1 MTERCF
7 GTITELEGSF
17 GKARIMPGR
26 NLLVIW
32 IAIISSVLCYVQ
44 VPHNQYFRVY
54 QHAVNLIQTD
64 YVDSVEDR
72 TLFEHSMHG
81 MMQSLDEFSVYLEPR
96 THQRL
101 QEGLNQQFAGI
112 GISMLPRAPES
123 GFIVET
129 PFLDGPAHTAGI
141 QADDEIIEVNS
152 VSTRE
157 KTMAELIDMIKGPV
171 GDAVT
176 ITIRRPQTAES
187 LKFEI
192 VRAIVNV
199 PNVEGDRRRQ
209 DGQWDFRL
217 EHNPDIVYMR
227 VKEFGSETAK
237 EIASILRQEKKR
249 GVYTGIVMDLRR
261 NGGGFLDSAVDVCNL
276 FIHDGTIVEVRGRN
290 LAENS
295 KPNSTIE
302 KRLFDRY
309 EADNTT
315 TIDSSTP
322 LAIVVNDES
331 ASASEIVAACLQDNN
346 RATIVGERTFGKGS
360 VQNIMSLGHE
370 AEFGALKLTIA
381 HFFRPS
387 GKNIHKTEATSDDW
401 GVHPNESYVI
411 PMTDAQYQE
420 YYNNRRERFIIR
432 PQGYE
437 MTQQQEQTDEATDD
451 QLQRSI
457 DFIRRERINSSGP
470 NRV

>member
-1 MTERCF
+1 
-7 GTITELEGSF
+7 
-17 GKARIMPGR
+17 MPGR

-54 QHAVNLIQTD
+54 QHAVNLIQAD
-64 YVDSVEDR
+64 YVDSVEDH

-81 MMQSLDEFSVYLEPR
+81 MMQSLDEFSAYLEPR

-112 GISMLPRAPES
+112 GISMLPKEAES

-129 PFLDGPAHTAGI
+129 PFLNGPAHSAGI
-141 QADDEIIEVNS
+141 QADDEIIEVNN
-152 VSTRE
+152 VTTAD
-157 KTMAELIDMIKGPV
+157 KTMTELIDMIKGPV
-171 GDAVT
+171 GESVM
-176 ITIRRPQTAES
+176 ITVRRPQSAES
-187 LKFEI
+187 LKLEI
-192 VRAIVNV
+192 VRAIVKV

-237 EIASILRQEKKR
+237 EIALILRQEKKR
-249 GVYTGIVMDLRR
+249 GVYAGIIMDLRR
-261 NGGGFLDSAVDVCNL
+261 NGGGFLDAAVDVCNL

-290 LAENS
+290 LAQNS
-295 KPNSTIE
+295 PPSSTNE
-302 KRLFDRY
+302 KHLFDRY
-309 EADNTT
+309 EANNTT

-322 LAIVVNDES
+322 LAIVVNGES

-387 GKNIHKTEATSDDW
+387 GKNIHKTESASKDW
-401 GVHPNESYVI
+401 GVHPDEPYEVL
-411 PMTDAQYQE
+411 MTEEQYQE

-437 MTQQQEQTDEATDD
+437 MTQQQEQTDEAIDV
-451 QLQRSI
+451 QLQSAI
-457 DFIRRERINSSGP
+457 EFIRRERINSSAP
-470 NRV
+470 NRI

>member
-1 MTERCF
+1 
-7 GTITELEGSF
+7 
-17 GKARIMPGR
+17 MPGR

-54 QHAVNLIQTD
+54 QHAVELVQAD
-64 YVDSVEDR
+64 YVNPIDNRE
-72 TLFEHSMHG
+72 LFEHSMHG
-81 MMQSLDEFSVYLEPR
+81 LMQSLDEFSVYLEPR

-112 GISMLPRAPES
+112 GISMLPREIDT

-129 PFLDGPAHTAGI
+129 PFLNGPAHKAGI
-141 QADDEIIEVNS
+141 QADDEIVEVNGT
-152 VSTRE
+152 STAN
-157 KTMAELIDMIKGPV
+157 KTMSELIDLIKGPV
-171 GDAVT
+171 GESVAVKVK
-176 ITIRRPQTAES
+176 RSGTAES
-187 LKFEI
+187 LVFDI
-192 VRAIVNV
+192 VRDIVKI

-227 VKEFGSETAK
+227 VKEFGSDTAR
-237 EIASILRQEKKR
+237 EIASILRQERKR
-249 GVYTGIVMDLRR
+249 GVYTGIIMDLRR

-290 LAENS
+290 LADTPQANT
-295 KPNSTIE
+295 TIE

-309 EADNTT
+309 EADNGT

-322 LAIVVNDES
+322 LAIVVNGES
-331 ASASEIVAACLQDNN
+331 ASASEIVAACLQDNK

-387 GKNIHKTEATSDDW
+387 GKNIHKTEAESDDW
-401 GVHPNESYVI
+401 GVHPNRSYEI
-411 PMTDAQYQE
+411 PMSDEQYEQ
-420 YYNNRRERFIIR
+420 YYKNRRERFIIR
-432 PQGYE
+432 PPGYE
-437 MTQQQEQTDEATDD
+437 MTQQQELTDESNDG
-451 QLQRSI
+451 QLQRAI
-457 DFIRRERINSSGP
+457 EFIRHIRIQSSDP
-470 NRV
+470 NRL